1 MTEQEYRKAMERF
14 TPDPGLRA
22 RTRAAVEAREE
33 PDQPRARVRPL
44 RTGLIA
50 ACLCLALVGTAFA
63 AAVYRL
69 TVQIGESEAWGNEYV
84 TYDIYG
90 ESVLHPLE
98 DFSPAFQ
105 EDFADWSHPS
115 LLFLQKF
122 DSWEEVTAYLGDN
135 IPLVWHGIDSLDK
148 DEYPPEYRVQGYH
161 EMYGDNKLQWV
172 DVRDNGILLIDGP
185 SYRLGFHT
193 EVRIY
198 TPDYRGDS
206 LIGEG
211 WWKDSG
217 EFQALDSY
225 AMANGCTAE
234 VIVGT
239 KTYED
244 LDGAA
249 THEYIGAF
257 MKDGILYKVN
267 MFVPIRCPL
276 NEAQMEAQLHQ
287 ILDSFE

>member
-22 RTRAAVEAREE
+22 RTRAAVEARGE

-44 RTGLIA
+44 RTVLIA
-50 ACLCLALVGTAFA
+50 AAMCFALVGTAFA

-249 THEYIGAF
+249 THEYTGAF

>member
-1 MTEQEYRKAMERF
+1 MGT
-14 TPDPGLRA
+14 TS
-22 RTRAAVEAREE
+22 
-33 PDQPRARVRPL
+33 PL
-44 RTGLIA
+44 
-50 ACLCLALVGTAFA
+50 
-63 AAVYRL
+63 
-69 TVQIGESEAWGNEYV
+69 
-84 TYDIYG
+84 
-90 ESVLHPLE
+90 
-98 DFSPAFQ
+98 
-105 EDFADWSHPS
+105 
-115 LLFLQKF
+115 
-122 DSWEEVTAYLGDN
+122 
-135 IPLVWHGIDSLDK
+135 
-148 DEYPPEYRVQGYH
+148 YH

-267 MFVPIRCPL
+267 MFVPIRCPPDQAEL
-276 NEAQMEAQLHQ
+276 EEQLHQ
-287 ILDSFE
+287 VLDRYQ